1 MNILYYITRWEVGT
15 AYKNVNF
22 MRDSFGGKVVKN
34 SVSEAY
40 DYIKKHKAD
49 FMVVRGDARKD
60 YYIALKNKIPYVLI
74 ANDIM
79 GMRVGRVLESDKHM
93 IENASGVIFTS
104 EYHVKYCQ
112 ENNIKIPYY
121 EVIHSRPLK
130 KDLEFEPLPKLEGL
144 NLVYAGGVGNSWES
158 RKNNYGYRAY
168 HEIFRKFIEAGWN
181 VHIYPAIYKNLNEY
195 REIGCTVHNALPADK
210 ILKEMSQYTAG
221 FHGYNK
227 DGVPKTAYEYSQ
239 NCIGNKCWDYL
250 AAGIPTI
257 GFQGG
262 KGMDIYR
269 NKWGIVLRSLS
280 KRNLENLPKRLE
292 KLNITEQLKYENLMD
307 NDIEKYQNIV
317 NKALKDKKVIAK
329 QPTVII
335 SEWKDNCIT
344 IQVENKRPYK
354 IERGNLVLEPYEK
367 TKLITV
373 SKSQWKEI
381 KSHVGL
387 KILYF

>member
-22 MRDSFGGKVVKN
+22 MRDRFGGKIVKD

-60 YYIALKNKIPYVLI
+60 YYIALKNKIPYILI

-79 GMRVGRVLESDKHM
+79 GMRVGRILESDKHM

-121 EVIHSRPLK
+121 EVIHSRPLMRDLKFVPQK
-130 KDLEFEPLPKLEGL
+130 KLPGL
-144 NLVYAGGVGNSWES
+144 NLVYAGGIGARWNS
-158 RKNNYGYRAY
+158 RAKPHGYRQY
-168 HEIFRKFIEAGWN
+168 HKIFEQFLSAGWK
-181 VHIYPAIYKNLNEY
+181 VHLYPATANNLQEYKDM
-195 REIGCTVHNALPADK
+195 GCNVYSK
-210 ILKEMSQYTAG
+210 ITYKELLSEMSQYTAG

-250 AAGIPTI
+250 MAGIPTI

-335 SEWKDNCIT
+335 SEWKDDCIT
-344 IQVENKRPYK
+344 IQVENKRPYQ
-354 IERGNLVLEPYEK
+354 IERGNLILEPYEK

-373 SKSQWKEI
+373 SKSQWEEI